1 MTISVIVPAY
11 NANTTLPRLFD
22 SLSNQTHED
31 SEIIVVD
38 DCSTDNT
45 SEIVKAYNCK
55 LIQLTRNHGPAH
67 CRNIGAQNARGDI
80 LAFTDSDCRVDIQWL
95 KNIQKHFFQ
104 NDTEAIMGRL
114 VLLPSNFLG
123 DSISALGFPGGG
135 TIGFD
140 KIWKVDQKGFTDSIS
155 SCNFAIPKDVF
166 WKIGGFDES
175 FPYPGGE
182 DSLFAYHLRRL
193 NYRIKYCP
201 DVLVYHAARDSMK
214 DFLKWQFRRG
224 ISSFIFSTKV
234 SNKRKFFS
242 LRVWSTGNII
252 RYSWRNRKFLLI
264 LFLLSMSFVSQFI
277 GFIFA
282 KHCKDRYASSHY

>member
-1 MTISVIVPAY
+1 MKISVIIPAH

-22 SLSNQTHED
+22 SLSDQTHED
-31 SEIIVVD
+31 FEIIVVD

-45 SEIVKAYNCK
+45 SEIIKAYDCN
-55 LIQLTRNHGPAH
+55 LVQLTKNRGPAH
-67 CRNIGAQNARGDI
+67 CRNIGAQHAHGDI
-80 LAFTDSDCRVDIQWL
+80 LAFTDSDCRVDIHWL
-95 KNIQKHFFQ
+95 KNIQKHFLQ
-104 NDTEAIMGRL
+104 NNTEIIMGRL
-114 VLLPSNFLG
+114 ELLPSNFLG

-135 TIGFD
+135 AIGFD
-140 KIWKVDQKGFTDSIS
+140 KIWKVDQKGFTESIS
-155 SCNFAIPKDVF
+155 SCNFAVPIDIF
-166 WKIGGFDES
+166 LKIGGFDES

-201 DVLVYHAARDSMK
+201 DVLVYHAARNSMK

-234 SNKRKFFS
+234 SNKKNFFS

-252 RYSWRNRKFLLI
+252 KYSWRNKKFLLI

-282 KHCKDRYASSHY
+282 KHYKDRYASSHY